1 MYPILR
7 CCRFWVLVIGL
18 FGLGYGTIPG
28 QEKSFLHPKPVT
40 PPSGAVRVRIA
51 LTDEVTGFCHF
62 RAYLPRIKRPPSS
75 KLSKDL
81 SPSEAA
87 GSGTIPLT
95 VIYEARP
102 GRSIVSVKKWRYWG
116 FEVPPPG
123 KKAILPE
130 LLIPATQLLLPR
142 QQNQDVWIRLTQI
155 PLELVD
161 LPGDGDTILGSDMLL
176 SVSDLT
182 RHAEHRWQPH
192 FHLGELHLDLTVP
205 IGQVRPRESQEAGQA
220 KHATPETKQFIPDT
234 KRYSA
239 VAAMI
244 NTKGLPVFSYVALNG
259 KSRYPLP
266 DGQIMPVRGVVASVL
281 HCPGGIAMTLG
292 AARGCGLDFRFEKV
306 PGLGT
311 NFKTTLAK
319 AHLQE
324 LRLEVFLAP
333 DYTTRRD
340 VLLKDLDVWV
350 DLHDSDHLVWFGP
363 QFWRQHF
370 VEPVYACGPDG
381 TWKLYARTAPH
392 LLVDPKT
399 RPEKQP

>member
-1 MYPILR
+1 
-7 CCRFWVLVIGL
+7 
-18 FGLGYGTIPG
+18 
-28 QEKSFLHPKPVT
+28 
-40 PPSGAVRVRIA
+40 
-51 LTDEVTGFCHF
+51 
-62 RAYLPRIKRPPSS
+62 
-75 KLSKDL
+75 
-81 SPSEAA
+81 
-87 GSGTIPLT
+87 

-102 GRSIVSVKKWRYWG
+102 GCSIVSAKKWRHWG

-130 LLIPATQLLLPR
+130 LLIPAIQLLPVR
-142 QQNQDVWIRLTQI
+142 QQSQDVWIRLTQV
-155 PLELVD
+155 PVELID
-161 LPGDGDTILGSDMLL
+161 LPGDADTILGSDMLL

-192 FHLGELHLDLTVP
+192 FHLGELYLDLTVP
-205 IGQVRPRESQEAGQA
+205 IGQIRPRDSQEVRRGSQVIA
-220 KHATPETKQFIPDT
+220 DT
-234 KRYSA
+234 KKYPA
-239 VAAMI
+239 VAAVI
-244 NTKGLPVFSYVALNG
+244 PPKGLPIFTYVALNG
-259 KSRYPLP
+259 KSRYSLP

-281 HCPGGIAMTLG
+281 HCPGGIAMTVG
-292 AARGCGLDFRFEKV
+292 AARGCGLDFHPDKV

-333 DYTTRRD
+333 DYTTSRD

-370 VEPVYACGPDG
+370 VEPIYACGPDG
-381 TWKLYARTAPH
+381 TWKLYGRVAPH
-392 LLVDPKT
+392 LLVDPRT
-399 RPEKQP
+399 RPENKNK